1 MMEITV
7 FAQRTIYKG
16 AFVILLAASISGF
29 GCAGGLTSR
38 RDLPRGGN
46 VAQVQRQETGR
57 NAVTASNAIADSLS
71 AAEKSLAAATNEQ
84 ASSTERE
91 RALIAYNDAVA
102 RLVLGL
108 QKSAVF
114 TGKQI
119 IIPAAKGTYKVTI
132 AEGEGFVDPAK
143 FQRFLIASE
152 IPRKHLKHDVRRDGL
167 GGQMV
172 GVIQPA
178 PGQAQHCPP
187 QGWAEP
193 VTAVAEFSR
202 PSPAGETKV
211 VLSFLD
217 PQVKDHVTVDHKRFP
232 LAGDFTAPLAYYP
245 RLNEMLFG
253 FAAML
258 RSDKSASRSGIY
270 FYEPYNP
277 EKIPVIFV
285 HGLMSSPHAWIPFIN
300 ELNSDPEFRRKYQAW
315 VYFYPSGMP
324 IAANAIRLRHA
335 LADISTRYPLK
346 KNIVLV
352 GHSMGGIISKMQV
365 TNTGDK
371 LWNGIFGKSAGLL
384 NAQFPP
390 DSLIKQALIFQA
402 NPKIT
407 RVIFISTPHL
417 GSRLAT
423 LRISN
428 ICGSI
433 IRMPSA
439 ALHGFKPEYRSV
451 LRGIEPSMRSVP
463 NSIVGL
469 SPKSPLL
476 INLHK
481 LAPAVPY
488 HSIIGNQGK
497 NDGALRDS
505 SDGIVPY
512 WSSHLPGAESE
523 IIVPTGHDA
532 FDHPHSVA
540 EVLRILEM

>member
-1 MMEITV
+1 MDIPV
-7 FAQRTIYKG
+7 FTKWKIRKG
-16 AFVILLAASISGF
+16 ASVLLLAASLSGF
-29 GCAGGLTSR
+29 GCAGERTAR
-38 RDLPRGGN
+38 RELMSGGN
-46 VAQVQRQETGR
+46 GALDQRHDPGHS
-57 NAVTASNAIADSLS
+57 AVGASKSIAVSLSNA
-71 AAEKSLAAATNEQ
+71 EESLALATNEQ
-84 ASSTERE
+84 ASSPERAQ
-91 RALIAYNDAVA
+91 ALIAYNESVA
-102 RLVLGL
+102 RLVMGL

-114 TGKQI
+114 TGKPV
-119 IIPAAKGTYKVTI
+119 IIPAAKGTYKVTL
-132 AEGEGFVDPAK
+132 ARGGGLVDPAK
-143 FQRFLIASE
+143 FQRFLTASE
-152 IPRKHLKHDVRRDGL
+152 IPEKSLKHDVRRDGL

-178 PGQAQHCPP
+178 PGEAQNCPP

-193 VTAVAEFSR
+193 VTAVAEFSK
-202 PSPAGETKV
+202 PSPSGETTV
-211 VLSFLD
+211 SLSFLD

-232 LAGDFTAPLAYYP
+232 LAADFTAPLAYYP
-245 RLNEMLFG
+245 QLNEMLFG

-258 RSDKSASRSGIY
+258 RSDKSATRSGIY

-277 EKIPVIFV
+277 KKIPVLFV

-324 IAANAIRLRHA
+324 IAANAIRLRRA
-335 LADISTRYPLK
+335 LVDLSNRYPLK

-352 GHSMGGIISKMQV
+352 GHSMGGIIAKMQV
-365 TNTGDK
+365 TSTGDK
-371 LWNGIFGKSAGLL
+371 LWNGIFGKMAGPLS
-384 NAQFPP
+384 AQFPP
-390 DSLIKQALIFQA
+390 DSLIKQALVFQA

-407 RVIFISTPHL
+407 RIIFISTPHL

-439 ALHGFKPEYRSV
+439 ALHGFNPEYRSV

-497 NDGALRDS
+497 NEGALRDS

-523 IIVPTGHDA
+523 IIVPTGHNA
-532 FDHPHSVA
+532 FDHPRSVA